1 MEMFL
6 VIGIMIIL
14 VMFATLI
21 LCSALLVLKKFE
33 QKLENEKNGQKA
45 NDTKIKTNRKSG
57 N

>member
-1 MEMFL
+1 MAMFL

-21 LCSALLVLKKFE
+21 LCSALLVSKKFE
-33 QKLENEKNGQKA
+33 QKVENEKNGQKA
-45 NDTKIKTNRKSG
+45 NNTKIKTNRKSG